1 MGEFFGLKPG
11 FWALKRNPHMI
22 KDKNI
27 SFIWFVVGFS
37 LFIFTRSVTF
47 ISLAIIIA
55 PLFILRFL
63 RTQRAV
69 KGILLTLLGFVASL
83 TISLWGLYSFEGK
96 LFSLLFNTIRSVLI
110 AIILALPYVADR
122 LMVHRVRGF
131 LSTLVFPISCTT
143 FYFLDSSFGPLDG
156 VGIFYAY
163 TQYGNLPLMQLMSL
177 FGIWGLVFLL
187 SWFASFVNWAW
198 DQGFVW
204 YRVKKEVVLFS
215 CIVALILLYGGLRV
229 SPFFYPGG
237 STVRI
242 AAITFL
248 PDDRTR
254 EVSIEKVLKE
264 RVYSPFAETVS
275 RIEQLTRQAAF
286 GGAKIVVWQEFA
298 ILIDE
303 TNEGRFLEAAQ
314 RFARGNAVYL
324 AICYSVLA
332 QQGKGEN
339 RCLFINEKGHI
350 DVNYLK
356 HNLAVGESSFM
367 KKGPGGIS
375 VVDSPYGRIGI
386 TICRDLEFPA
396 YMRQAGKKGADI
408 VLSPA
413 LDFPKGTVPSNT
425 YNQMLRSVE
434 NGFSLVRSVNN
445 GLSVA
450 VDYHGRILSSMNY
463 YTTSQ
468 EIMYADVPTTGTR
481 TLYTWI
487 GDIFSW
493 VCIVGF
499 LAFIV
504 LAAKGTGS
512 SEESGVDGRD
522 GENR

>member
-1 MGEFFGLKPG
+1 MTE
-11 FWALKRNPHMI
+11 
-22 KDKNI
+22 DKNMP
-27 SFIWFVVGFS
+27 FVWFLVGFG

-47 ISLAIIIA
+47 IPLAIIIA

-69 KGILLTLLGFVASL
+69 KGILLALLGFIVSL

-110 AIILALPYVADR
+110 AVILVLPYVADR
-122 LMVHRVRGF
+122 LMANRIRGF
-131 LSTLVFPISCTT
+131 LSTLVFPISCTM

-156 VGIFYAY
+156 LGIFYAY
-163 TQYGNLPLMQLMSL
+163 TQYGNLPLTQLMSL

-187 SWFASFVNWAW
+187 SWFASLANWAW
-198 DQGFVW
+198 DRGFAW
-204 YRVKKEVVLFS
+204 DRIKKGVGLFS
-215 CIVALILLYGGLRV
+215 CIVVLVLLYGGLRV
-229 SPFFYPGG
+229 SPFFYPMG
-237 STVRI
+237 STVRV

-248 PDDRTR
+248 PDSRTG
-254 EVSIEKVLKE
+254 EVGIEKVLRE
-264 RVYSPFAETVS
+264 RQYSPFEETVS
-275 RIEQLTRQAAF
+275 TIGRLTRQAAG

-298 ILIDE
+298 ILVVKE
-303 TNEGRFLEAAQ
+303 NEARFLEAAQ
-314 RFARGNAVYL
+314 RLARENAVYL
-324 AICYSVLA
+324 AIGYSVLP

-339 RCLFINEKGHI
+339 RCLLINEKGHI

-356 HNLAVGESSFM
+356 YNLAVGESSFM

-425 YNQMLRSVE
+425 HNQMLRAVE
-434 NGFSLVRSVNN
+434 NGFSLVRCVNN

-468 EIMYADVPTTGTR
+468 EIMCADVPTTGTR
-481 TLYTWI
+481 TLYTFI

-493 VCIVGF
+493 LCIVGF

-504 LAAKGTGS
+504 LAAKGTGP
-512 SEESGVDGRD
+512 SEKSGVDGRD